1 MGDLMTL
8 SRRIQKIEKDLP
20 KNANL
25 IVVECAM
32 KVVEQLVSSPPEG
45 TPVDTSK
52 AESNWQV
59 GVMRRP
65 GTYLPAHVLGEKG
78 STQGASAAIVIEA
91 ATAALAGRK
100 SGQVIYISNV
110 APYIRRLAYEGHSKQ
125 SPPGWVEAAV
135 LNAERFIRKL
145 PGGRLLSG

>member
-1 MGDLMTL
+1 MGDLATL
-8 SRRIQKIEKDLP
+8 ARRIEKYEKNLP
-20 KNANL
+20 IKANE
-25 IVVECAM
+25 IVVKVAL

-59 GVMRRP
+59 GVLRRP
-65 GTYLPAHVLGEKG
+65 TTYLPAYVVGEKG
-78 STQGASAAIVIEA
+78 STQGASAAAVMAA

-135 LNAERFIRKL
+135 MNAGRFVRKL
-145 PGGRLLSG
+145 PGGRLLGG